1 MEIITRRTPR
11 SKKLVDYEAESV
23 HSKLQFYRY
32 PPTGTLSLQEF
43 EDIALERL
51 KVLKAVETVGLRHI
65 KGSEEYRNEMEKVL
79 RSFPG
84 GVARAVCRAKCDPG
98 DVRKDHISHFI
109 LRLAYCRME
118 ELRRWFIAQELDLF
132 RFRFQNEN
140 KENVKL
146 FLENNNLNYDLVSAS
161 EKEDHR
167 SELVACGIQGHLIEF
182 SDIYKVEFYDVL
194 DLIQR
199 RKVYVSRGFAYVPHI
214 DLVTLVLSEFRSQLS
229 HALTIASRALPNLE
243 EDNRLLP
250 MLASMSK
257 SYLGQDYGKKTSVGQ
272 ITADMI
278 EMLSRTSFPMCM
290 QELHQN
296 LRQHHH
302 LRHWGRQQYGLFL
315 KGIGLSLEEAL
326 KFWRSEFTK
335 MMDGDKFDKQYTYNI
350 RHNYGKEG
358 KRADYTP
365 YSCVKIITTNA
376 PAVGDY
382 HGCPFRHVDVAILRQ
397 KLQAKRI
404 PESGVN
410 EIVSL
415 VKGSHYQ
422 VACGKYFM
430 LTHNTG
436 HDFSPNHPNEY
447 FDESQKALN
456 GGKDAGAS
464 SGGVKLSQ
472 PKSSQ
477 ASQSTPSQK
486 SLSQKND
493 DQDDLTLDEIDQSMN
508 GIEES

>member
-1 MEIITRRTPR
+1 MQNSCIFV
-11 SKKLVDYEAESV
+11 L
-23 HSKLQFYRY
+23 
-32 PPTGTLSLQEF
+32 
-43 EDIALERL
+43 
-51 KVLKAVETVGLRHI
+51 VLKAVETVGLRHI
-65 KGSEEYRNEMEKVL
+65 KESEDYRNELEKVL
-79 RSFPG
+79 RGYPG
-84 GVARAVCRAKCDPG
+84 GVARAVCRVKCDSA

-140 KENVKL
+140 KDNIKL
-146 FLENNNLNYDLVSAS
+146 FLEKNNLNYDLVSIAD
-161 EKEDHR
+161 KEDHR
-167 SELVACGIQGHLIEF
+167 SELVACGTLGHLIEF
-182 SDIYKVEFYDVL
+182 LDFYKVEFYDVL
-194 DLIQR
+194 DLVQR
-199 RKVYVSRGFAYVPHI
+199 RRVHVTHGFAYVPYKE
-214 DLVTLVLSEFRSQLS
+214 LVTLVLSEFRSQLS

-250 MLASMSK
+250 MLSSMSK
-257 SYLGQDYGKKTSVGQ
+257 SYLGQDYGKKTSAGQ

-278 EMLSRTSFPMCM
+278 DLLSRTSFPMCM
-290 QELHQN
+290 QELHQS

-315 KGIGLSLEEAL
+315 KGIGLTLEEAL

-335 MMDGDKFDKQYTYNI
+335 LMDGDKFDKQYTYNI

-365 YSCVKIITTNA
+365 YSCVKVITTNA
-376 PAVGDY
+376 PAAGDY
-382 HGCPFRHVDVAILRQ
+382 HGCPFRHVDIGILRQ

-404 PESGVN
+404 PESGIN

-430 LTHNTG
+430 LTHNSG

-447 FDESQKALN
+447 FDESQKLLH
-456 GGKDAGAS
+456 GGKDAGTP

-472 PKSSQ
+472 AKPS
-477 ASQSTPSQK
+477 SQSTASQK
-486 SLSQKND
+486 SSSHNAV
-493 DQDDLTLDEIDQSMN
+493 QDDDDLDNLTLDEIDQSMN
-508 GIEES
+508 GIEV